1 MHQAS
6 HGFAAE
12 IHKRPRFGQQQLLA
26 LHFAKAHS
34 SPALSVVKADGVKP
48 GEVIQASEADIM
60 AIVGISLTG
69 VPQTNYEFHWLRVY
83 GNSVSGYYG

>member
-12 IHKRPRFGQQQLLA
+12 IHKCPWLGQQQLSA
-26 LHFAKAHS
+26 SYFSNAYS
-34 SPALSVVKADGVKP
+34 SPALPVVRADGMKP
-48 GEVIQASEADIM
+48 GEVIQAQEANIM
-60 AIVGISLTG
+60 AIVGISLTR
-69 VPQTNYEFHWLRVY
+69 VAQTNYEFHLLRVY